1 MPHRRRDAI
10 IAVSATTV
18 GAAINAPVVAQQP
31 LGGPFAGGRFAGSV
45 VTSGPPPTQP
55 WGQSGRLATPQG
67 MIERVTFQSEGASIV
82 GNLFLPSRERRK
94 PSVIVVGPVG
104 FVKEQAPMQ
113 YVWRLMR
120 EGFMALAFDPRFHGE
135 SGREPRRHESGAEK
149 VKDIQSAVDHLIA
162 RPDVDPSRLY
172 VLGVCQ
178 GVNWAIE
185 SAIAD
190 SRVRAIFAGHY
201 LTPEVALMYLGN
213 QGNVDAKIARSR

>member
-1 MPHRRRDAI
+1 
-10 IAVSATTV
+10 
-18 GAAINAPVVAQQP
+18 
-31 LGGPFAGGRFAGSV
+31 
-45 VTSGPPPTQP
+45 
-55 WGQSGRLATPQG
+55 
-67 MIERVTFQSEGASIV
+67 
-82 GNLFLPSRERRK
+82 
-94 PSVIVVGPVG
+94 
-104 FVKEQAPMQ
+104 MQ

-120 EGFMALAFDPRFHGE
+120 EGFMALAFDPRFDGE